1 MNARFWCTFS
11 IIALTFCVCL
21 TNISRSDDGVE
32 IDKTPFPKPPSIKGL
47 QVQMVDDAIALGIH
61 HAGINFAINGL
72 CAKPDAVNGLEWT
85 SDGKRYLFNR
95 SYVEALDRQIKPL
108 SDAGIVVYAILIAYP
123 TGVADID
130 QVVIHP
136 DADADRKYT
145 VGAFN
150 VKTPEGREWFQAAL
164 EFLAHRYSRRDTDHG
179 RVWGWIVGN
188 EVNSHFMW
196 HNRGPCTLDEL
207 ADSYEQ
213 TVRIAHN
220 AIRKTSD
227 HARVYLSFDHYW
239 TVSHLPNE
247 PLKSVPGRKLL
258 EAFAAV
264 AKSRGDFEWH
274 VAWHPYHSN
283 LFATDLWGDA
293 QAPDIADAPK
303 VTFRNLSVLAT
314 RLEQSD
320 MLWNGEPRRII
331 LSEQGFHSDG
341 SAEGADKQAAAF
353 AYAWTQSNRIPTIDA
368 FIYHRHVDH
377 AHEGG
382 LNLGLWTKQS
392 GTISNPG
399 GKKPIYNLLLKADT
413 EDWKEASNVYLPIAG
428 RTAW

>member
-1 MNARFWCTFS
+1 MKATVCGTFS
-11 IIALTFCVCL
+11 TIALLCVCL
-21 TNISRSDDGVE
+21 TNMARSNDGSE
-32 IDKTPFPKPPSIKGL
+32 SDPTPFPQPASIKGL

-72 CAKPDAVNGLEWT
+72 YAKPDTTNGIEWT
-85 SDGKRYLFNR
+85 SEGKRYQFNR

-123 TGVADID
+123 TGSSEID
-130 QVVIHP
+130 RVVIHP
-136 DADADRKYT
+136 KADADRKYT

-150 VKTPEGREWFQAAL
+150 VETPDGRAWLQAAL
-164 EFLAHRYSRRDTDHG
+164 ELLAHRYSRRDAENG

-188 EVNSHFMW
+188 EVNSHFLW
-196 HNRGPCTLDEL
+196 HNRGPCNVDEL
-207 ADSYEQ
+207 ADSYER
-213 TVRIAHN
+213 TVRLAHN
-220 AIRKTSD
+220 AIRKFSD
-227 HARVYLSFDHYW
+227 HARIYLSFDHYW

-258 EAFAAV
+258 ETFAAV

-283 LFATDLWGDA
+283 LFATDLWSDS
-293 QAPDIADAPK
+293 QAPEIADAPK
-303 VTFRNLSVLAT
+303 VTFRNLEVLAA
-314 RLEQSD
+314 RLAQSD
-320 MLWNGEPRRII
+320 MLWNGSPRRII

-341 SAEGADKQAAAF
+341 SKEGAMKQAAAF
-353 AYAWTQSNRIPTIDA
+353 AYAWTQANRIPTIDA

-382 LNLGLWTKQS
+382 LNLGLWIKQPGS
-392 GTISNPG
+392 ISNPE
-399 GKKPIYNLLLKADT
+399 KQKPIYELFLKAGTD
-413 EDWKEASNVYLPIAG
+413 DWHKAADNYLPIAG
-428 RTAW
+428 RTSW